1 MSTSPIRP
9 RQSQW
14 PHWIVPLAEYLGLI
28 VVLGLLILIF
38 GVSTRNFLTVG
49 NFRTIASQT
58 PAAIL
63 IATGM
68 TYVLI
73 IAGIDLS
80 VGSVLALCSAVLGVF
95 MVQLGASMP
104 LAVMACLGTGLLCG
118 LMNGVVTIRWA
129 LPSFIVTLGMLEVA
143 RGAAYLVTGSRTL
156 YIGSSIER
164 IADAQLIGVSLPF
177 LLAFLIVVTS
187 QWTLSRTAFGRYMVA
202 IGTNEEVVR
211 LSGVDTRL
219 VKLAVFALCGLL
231 TSLAAVIDV
240 SRLSATNPNAGAG
253 AELQAI
259 AAVVIGGT
267 SLMGGRGSVV
277 SSFLGV
283 LIIAVLGNGLAQVG
297 ASEPLKRLITGAV
310 IVLAVI
316 LDQYRSR
323 MAARRQSSFSNV
335 FGDFSHKS
343 Q

>member
-1 MSTSPIRP
+1 MTSSPISHIR
-9 RQSQW
+9 RRAW
-14 PHWIVPLAEYLGLI
+14 PHWTTMLAEYLGL
-28 VVLGLLILIF
+28 VLVLVLLILFF
-38 GVSTRNFLTVG
+38 GFSARNFLTLG

-80 VGSVLALCSAVLGVF
+80 VGSVLAFCSAILGVC
-95 MVQLGASMP
+95 MVQLNCSMP
-104 LAVMACLGTGLLCG
+104 LAVLACLATGLLCG
-118 LMNGVVTIRWA
+118 LVNGTVTVRWA

-143 RGAAYLVTGSRTL
+143 RGAAYLATGSRTI

-164 IADAQLIGVSLPF
+164 IADTQLLGVSLPF
-177 LLAFLIVVTS
+177 LLAFLIVVTA
-187 QWTLSRTAFGRYMVA
+187 QWTLTRTAFGRYMVA

-211 LSGVDTRL
+211 LSGVNTRSI
-219 VKLAVFALCGLL
+219 KLGVFALCGLM
-231 TSLAAVIDV
+231 TALAAVIDV
-240 SRLSATNPNAGAG
+240 SRLSAANPNAGAG

-277 SSFLGV
+277 CSFLGV
-283 LIIAVLGNGLAQVG
+283 LIIAVLGNGLAQIG

-323 MAARRQSSFSNV
+323 LDSR
-335 FGDFSHKS
+335 HE
-343 Q
+343 